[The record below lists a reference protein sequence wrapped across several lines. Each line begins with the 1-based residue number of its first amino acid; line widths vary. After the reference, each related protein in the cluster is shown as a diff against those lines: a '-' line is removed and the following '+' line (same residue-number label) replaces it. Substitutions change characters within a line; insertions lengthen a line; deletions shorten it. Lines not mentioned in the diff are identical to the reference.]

1 MIDLSQS
8 KPIFR
13 KPPRSDS
20 PVRIFL
26 FLLVLL
32 GLLFLLRGYYDGTI
46 HPVTLITPTPTRTL
60 TSYAL
65 EGETHM
71 AAGDMTKAIAA
82 YQAAV
87 QVNPNNAEL
96 WAELA
101 RIQTYST
108 RQLTTD
114 DERLV
119 RMQEALAS
127 VDKAVEL
134 APDSSLAHAIR
145 AFVMDWLSEPVLAG
159 DKRVEYITTAEKEAV
174 RALQLDPTNALAMA
188 YYAEILAD
196 QQKLV
201 QAEQYI
207 RQALD
212 RNQPSMD
219 VYRVLAYVRESLAY
233 YEDAITAYKQALEI
247 TPNLTFLH
255 IAVGVN
261 YRVLA
266 ERTPAPNQFYGLALE
281 NFEKAALI
289 NEQLGIQDPIPY
301 IAIANTYANQGE
313 FFAASRNIRKALRFN
328 PYSPDV
334 YGQTGVIYFKAK
346 NYEGSIP
353 ALRCAVE
360 GCGEEDTCD
369 VRLCDPE
376 TDPAISITGLPLN
389 SNTVLYYY
397 TYGSVLAALHRPANN
412 YCEDAMKVLGEVRAM
427 FSTDTTIMAIIEPSE
442 QICQSYGY

>member
-1 MIDLSQS
+1 MIDLSQA

-13 KPPRSDS
+13 KSPRRDS
-20 PVRIFL
+20 PVRIF
-26 FLLVLL
+26 VLIAAVFAM
-32 GLLFLLRGYYDGTI
+32 LFLLRGYYDGNI
-46 HPVTLITPTPTRTL
+46 QPLSLVTPTPTRTIN
-60 TSYAL
+60 SFAL
-65 EGETHM
+65 EGETHL
-71 AAGDMTKAIAA
+71 AAGDMNKAIAA
-82 YQAAV
+82 YQSGV
-87 QVNPNNAEL
+87 QIDPNNAEM

-114 DERLV
+114 EERLA
-119 RMQEALAS
+119 RLQEALVS

-134 APDSSLAHAIR
+134 APDSSLAHAVR
-145 AFVMDWLSEPVLAG
+145 AFVYDWLASQVLAS
-159 DKRVEYITTAEKEAV
+159 DNRVEYLTIAEKEAV

-188 YYAEILAD
+188 YYAEILTD

-219 VYRVLAYVRESLAY
+219 VYRVLAYVRESLGY
-233 YEDAITAYKQALEI
+233 YEDAVTAYRQAIEL

-255 IAVGVN
+255 IAIGVN

-266 ERTPAPNQFYGLALE
+266 ERTPQPNPFYGLALE
-281 NFEKAALI
+281 TFEKAALI
-289 NEQLGIQDPIPY
+289 NEQLGIKDPIPY

-313 FFAASRNIRKALRFN
+313 FFAASRNIRKALLFN
-328 PYSPDV
+328 PYSANI
-334 YGQTGVIYFKAK
+334 YGQTGVIFFKAK

-353 ALRCAVE
+353 ALRCAVR
-360 GCGEEDTCD
+360 GCGEADTCD
-369 VRLCDPE
+369 VRLCDE
-376 TDPAISITGLPLN
+376 TDPPVTIQGLPLN
-389 SNTVLYYY
+389 SSTLLYYY
-397 TYGSVLAALHRPANN
+397 TYGSVLAALHRPSNN
-412 YCEDAMKVLGEVRAM
+412 YCEEAMKIMGEVRAM
-427 FSTDTTIMAIIEPSE
+427 FNTDPIIMGIIEPSE